1 MKKRLLAILM
11 ATAMSMSLIACGG
24 GEEEAATK
32 EVATEEA
39 VEEEAAVEEVA
50 DVEYTEEQQA
60 FVDEYL
66 QLCDDYDAAIVVLEG
81 IPELSEN
88 QELVDVMN
96 TLSEAIIDVADICAD
111 PESSVVDFGMCD
123 FCLDFCIKKDAE
135 VCKPLFLQPFQ
146 RIQEISGAY
155 IDGFLNTLCYFYPD
169 YIGDFFKRYIAALKQ
184 QSAEYIRVKR

>member
-66 QLCDDYDAAIVVLEG
+66 QLCEDYDAAIVVFTVG
-81 IPELSEN
+81 I
-88 QELVDVMN
+88 
-96 TLSEAIIDVADICAD
+96 I
-111 PESSVVDFGMCD
+111 SSVG
-123 FCLDFCIKKDAE
+123 III
-135 VCKPLFLQPFQ
+135 PLSF
-146 RIQEISGAY
+146 IQQYQSY
-155 IDGFLNTLCYFYPD
+155 VFHMID
-169 YIGDFFKRYIAALKQ
+169 
-184 QSAEYIRVKR
+184 